1 MPRRLAT
8 VALITTVATLPACT
22 TESPKPPPVIPTT
35 STTPS
40 PVNPSQQAGDAAV
53 TAYRRYIQVINGM
66 TASGGTEVKNLPS
79 VAAGVELRVSEI
91 QAENYRGRKI
101 KTIGLPDI
109 IWAKPTKL
117 GGATAG
123 KFTTASVQACL
134 DTSKTYA
141 VDAAGK
147 NIKPPGTP
155 TRWLD
160 NRDLQ
165 LVQGSW
171 KVVRGLNQGAQC

>member
-1 MPRRLAT
+1 MA
-8 VALITTVATLPACT
+8 
-22 TESPKPPPVIPTT
+22 
-35 STTPS
+35 
-40 PVNPSQQAGDAAV
+40 
-53 TAYRRYIQVINGM
+53 AYRRYIQVINEM
-66 TASGGTEVKNLPS
+66 TASGGTEVENLPS

-101 KTIGLPDI
+101 KTIGIPDV
-109 IWAKPTKL
+109 IWAKPIKL

-123 KFTTASVQACL
+123 EFTTASVQACV
-134 DTSKTYA
+134 DTSKTQA

-147 NIKPPGTP
+147 SIRPPGTP

-171 KVVRGLNQGAQC
+171 KVVKGENQWAQC